1 VFDIDEFVADCT
13 IAIKEAQPRL
23 AIKELLERA
32 VRNPDEVARAL
43 PATRAEVVP
52 LYASEEL
59 TVMKVVWSPGLSFGP
74 HDHRMWVAVGLYG
87 GQEDNTFYRRS
98 GGGIVVSG
106 GRELYAGDVA
116 LLGDDAIHAVVN
128 PLRAFTGA
136 LHVYGGNLPARTDR
150 SEWDLATQTETS
162 FDFARVTRQFEEA
175 NAGGAEPTN

>member
-32 VRNPDEVARAL
+32 VRHPEEVARAL

-52 LYASEEL
+52 LYTSDDL

-74 HDHRMWVAVGLYG
+74 HDHRMWVAVGMYG
-87 GQEDNTFYRRS
+87 GREDNTFSRRS
-98 GGGIVVSG
+98 GPGIVESG
-106 GRELYAGDVA
+106 GQELSAGDVA

-128 PLRAFTGA
+128 PLRAYTGA
-136 LHVYGGNLPARTDR
+136 LHVYGGNLPARSDR
-150 SEWDLATQTETS
+150 SEWDLATQTESS
-162 FDFARVTRQFEEA
+162 FDFERVTRQFEEA
-175 NAGGAEPTN
+175 NARGAEPGN